1 MPSKRL
7 PHWIEF
13 LHRKIARWKKKY
25 AVEATK
31 TFRAIKQHHSY
42 NSTHWVVAN
51 LTATFTQ
58 IPQWQVKYN
67 MEELGWKLLWETSLG
82 HL

>member
-7 PHWIEF
+7 PNWIKF

-25 AVEATK
+25 AVEAAK
-31 TFRAIKQHHSY
+31 TFHAIKQHHSY
-42 NSTHWVVAN
+42 NSTDRMVAN

-58 IPQWQVKYN
+58 IPQ
-67 MEELGWKLLWETSLG
+67 
-82 HL
+82 